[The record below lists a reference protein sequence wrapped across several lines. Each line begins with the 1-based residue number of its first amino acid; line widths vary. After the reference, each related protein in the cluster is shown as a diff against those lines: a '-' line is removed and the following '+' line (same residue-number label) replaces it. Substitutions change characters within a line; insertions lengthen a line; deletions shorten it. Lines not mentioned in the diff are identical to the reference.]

1 MPVSVVNGAA
11 KSAAN
16 LEKATVK
23 KGEKSFN
30 VLLSNKLEGHN
41 LSNYQVYRAKRT
53 MAKLTVKT
61 AVAKRNAQ
69 LKQVAVF
76 KKGNV
81 LSDSGDSASA
91 IDQKLKHTPLRG
103 LGKTFKKAE
112 QKSGVNAYALTAIA
126 LHESGFGKSK
136 IAKQKYNLFGFQAY
150 DNSAYQSA
158 KAFDSYEQGI
168 FHVADYL
175 KKNYLSVDGKYY
187 NGTTLSAIG
196 KNYATDP
203 KWAQKVEA
211 IMKALM
217 AS

>member
-1 MPVSVVNGAA
+1 MPVSAVNKLTNA
-11 KSAAN
+11 AAN
-16 LEKATVK
+16 KEKVTTK
-23 KGEKSFN
+23 NSDKTFN
-30 VLLSNKLEGHN
+30 MLLSKKVENSH
-41 LSNYQVYRAKRT
+41 LSNYQIYRAKRT
-53 MAKLTVKT
+53 MAKLNAKS

-69 LKQVAVF
+69 LKQVAIF

-81 LSDSGDSASA
+81 LSDSGNSAKA
-91 IDQKLKHTPLRG
+91 IDQKLKNTPLRG
-103 LGKTFKKAE
+103 LGKSFKKAE

-150 DNSAYQSA
+150 DNSPYQSA
-158 KAFDSYEQGI
+158 KTFDSYEQGI

-175 KKNYLSVDGKYY
+175 RKNYLSVDGKYY

-196 KNYATDP
+196 KNYASDP
-203 KWAQKVEA
+203 QWAQKVEA

-217 AS
+217 KG